1 MPYKDST
8 KRRKNGL
15 ARRKRYYYRHKEL
28 ELSRKSVSDAK
39 ERQEFEATFR
49 TNPRYL
55 YRLWYSAK
63 KRAKTRNI
71 PFDISPDDIVIPEI
85 CPVLGI
91 KLSLNRGGGFKDSS
105 PSVDRRI
112 PALGY
117 VKGNI
122 RVISY
127 RANAIKRDATL
138 DELRLLVRFLEEE

>member
-1 MPYKDST
+1 MPYKDPE
-8 KRRKNGL
+8 KRRTSGL
-15 ARRKRYYYRHKEL
+15 VRRKRYYYKHKEL
-28 ELSRKSVSDAK
+28 ELSRKAASDEK
-39 ERQEFEATFR
+39 ERRDFEETFR

-63 KRAKTRNI
+63 KRAKARNV
-71 PFDISPDDIVIPEI
+71 PFDISPDDIVIPEY

-91 KLSLNRGGGFKDSS
+91 KLSLNRGGGFKPSS

-127 RANAIKRDATL
+127 RANEVKRDATL
-138 DELRLLVRFLEEE
+138 EELKLVVRFLQEE

>member
-1 MPYKDST
+1 MPYKNP
-8 KRRKNGL
+8 KLHKEANRAK
-15 ARRKRYYYRHKEL
+15 RKRSYYRHREV
-28 ELSRKSVSDAK
+28 ELSRKKVSDEK
-39 ERQEFEATFR
+39 ERLNFEKTFR

-63 KRAKTRNI
+63 KRAKIRNV
-71 PFDISPDDIVIPEI
+71 PFDLSPDDIVIPEF

-91 KLSLNRGGGFKDSS
+91 RLSLNRGGGFKASS

-112 PALGY
+112 PSLGY

-127 RANAIKRDATL
+127 RANEIKRDASL
-138 DELRLLVRFLEEE
+138 EELKMLVRFLEE